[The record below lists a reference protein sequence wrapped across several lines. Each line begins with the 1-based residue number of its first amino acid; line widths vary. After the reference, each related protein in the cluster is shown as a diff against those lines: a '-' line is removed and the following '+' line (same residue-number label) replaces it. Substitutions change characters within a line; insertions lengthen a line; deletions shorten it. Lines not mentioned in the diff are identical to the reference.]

1 MLVSFLGI
9 TPKAWKE
16 MINKLDIF
24 CSVKTSAL

>member
-1 MLVSFLGI
+1 MLVSFPGI

-16 MINKLDIF
+16 MINKLDI